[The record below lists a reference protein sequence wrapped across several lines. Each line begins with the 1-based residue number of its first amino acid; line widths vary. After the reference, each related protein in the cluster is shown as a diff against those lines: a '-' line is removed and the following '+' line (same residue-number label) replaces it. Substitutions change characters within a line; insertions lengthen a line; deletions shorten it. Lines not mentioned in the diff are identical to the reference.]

1 MQFIYD
7 KDKSVGT
14 TLTQVLWGGG
24 GGGVNNQ
31 NSDNENSISL

>member
-24 GGGVNNQ
+24 GVNNQ